1 MISISSKKLIWKCP
15 AIKWVGI
22 LSLFLVSCDTPK
34 EIGDDL
40 FSVEVGL
47 NYSDTIT
54 IKSSTV
60 LIDSIYTGSPGTL
73 LIGTYNHPVLGLAES
88 SAFTQFSNID
98 TLFSKATSV
107 YDSLTMRLAYSGYQ
121 GDTTQSMTMNV
132 YRLLDS
138 LNRGGTDYF
147 ANSTIRSDASVLGS
161 HTFKPRPIRTKAAN
175 GDSVQLDT
183 LRFRMSDAF
192 RRELLSKYADVKVA
206 AGSKGFRDYF
216 PGMLFKSSSSSAGAM
231 IGFNPGYS
239 RMTLYFHNP
248 GDPFLY
254 SMDYY
259 FSLSNALFP
268 ELLARFNQIKS
279 NKSVALAGLKN
290 PGDLVPSATTSG
302 LTYIQAGTGVATKV
316 EFPYLLNLKGNRNVA
331 VNKAELVL
339 TAGDNIDLQQTI
351 GQLSIVETNATNRTL
366 RNSYGLKYLLS
377 EGGASVITS
386 AIEPGSKTYTFNV
399 TTAIQSILVG
409 KQANSGWIITPALT
423 SNSAGN
429 TRIINE
435 STRFV
440 PLQAMKARLKIYYSY
455 IAK

>member
-1 MISISSKKLIWKCP
+1 MISISSKKFTWKCP

-22 LSLFLVSCDTPK
+22 LSLFLASCDTPK

-47 NYSDTIT
+47 NYSDTLT

-60 LIDSIYTGSPGTL
+60 LIDSIYTGSPNTL
-73 LIGTYNHPVLGLAES
+73 LIGSFNHPVLGLSES
-88 SAFTQFSNID
+88 AVFTQVSNID
-98 TLFSKATSV
+98 TLFAKATSV
-107 YDSLTMRLAYSGYQ
+107 YDSLTLRLAYANYQ
-121 GDTTQSMTMNV
+121 GDTTKAQTLSV

-138 LNRGGTDYF
+138 LNRGTDYF
-147 ANSTIRSDASVLGS
+147 ANSTIRTDPTLLGR
-161 HTFKPRPIRTKAAN
+161 HTFTPRPIRTKAMN
-175 GDSVQLDT
+175 GDSILYDT
-183 LRFRMSDAF
+183 LRFRMSDSF
-192 RRELLSKYADVKVA
+192 GRELLSKYADITVA

-216 PGMLFKSSSSSAGAM
+216 PGVLFKSTSTSSSAAM

-248 GDPFLY
+248 GDTLKY
-254 SMDYY
+254 HMDYY
-259 FSLSNALFP
+259 FSLSNALYP

-279 NKSVALAGLKN
+279 TKSGALAALKN
-290 PGDLVPSATTSG
+290 PGNIVSSTATSG

-316 EFPYLLNLKGNRNVA
+316 EFPYLQNLKGNRNVA
-331 VNKAELVL
+331 VNKAELIV
-339 TAGDNIDLQQTI
+339 TAADNIDLQQTI
-351 GQLSIVETNATNRTL
+351 GQLSIVETNSTNRTL

-377 EGGASVITS
+377 EGGSTVLTA
-386 AIEPGSKTYTFNV
+386 AIDPGSKTYTFNV

-409 KQANSGWIITPALT
+409 KQANNGWLITPALT
-423 SNSAGN
+423 SNSSGN

-435 STRFV
+435 SARFV
-440 PLQAMKARLKIYYSY
+440 PLQALKARLKIYYSY

>member
-138 LNRGGTDYF
+138 LNRGTDYF
-147 ANSTIRSDASVLGS
+147 ANSTIRSDASIIGS
-161 HTFKPRPIRTKAAN
+161 HTFKPRPIRTRAMN

-183 LRFRMSDAF
+183 LRFRMSDALG
-192 RRELLSKYADVKVA
+192 RELLSKYADVKVA

-279 NKSVALAGLKN
+279 TKSGSLAGLQN
-290 PGDLVPSATTSG
+290 PGNKVASTLTSG

-316 EFPYLLNLKGNRNVA
+316 EFPYLLNIKGNRNVA

-339 TAGDNIDLQQTI
+339 TAADNIDLQQTI
-351 GQLSIVETNATNRTL
+351 GQLSIVETDATNRTL

-377 EGGASVITS
+377 EGGSTVITS

-409 KQANSGWIITPALT
+409 KQANNGWLITPALT

>member
-1 MISISSKKLIWKCP
+1 MISISSKKLTWKCP

-60 LIDSIYTGSPGTL
+60 LIDSIYTGSPSSL
-73 LIGTYNHPVLGLAES
+73 LVGSYDHPVLGLAES
-88 SAFTQFSNID
+88 SAFTQVSNID
-98 TLFSKATSV
+98 TLFSKATSI
-107 YDSLTMRLAYSGYQ
+107 YDSLTMRLAYGGYQ
-121 GDTTQSMTMNV
+121 GDTTKSQTLSV

-138 LNRGGTDYF
+138 LNRGTDYF
-147 ANSTIRSDASVLGS
+147 ANSTIRSDASIIGS
-161 HTFKPRPIRTKAAN
+161 HTFKPRPIRTRAMN

-183 LRFRMSDAF
+183 LRFRMSDALG
-192 RRELLSKYADVKVA
+192 RELLSKYADVKVA

-216 PGMLFKSSSSSAGAM
+216 PGMLFKSSSPSAGAM

-248 GDPFLY
+248 GDPFKY

-259 FSLSNALFP
+259 FSLSNSIFP
-268 ELLARFNQIKS
+268 EILARFNQIKS
-279 NKSVALAGLKN
+279 TKSVALAGLKN

-302 LTYIQAGTGVATKV
+302 LTYIQAGTGVATKI
-316 EFPYLLNLKGNRNVA
+316 EFPFLLNLKGNRNVA

-339 TAGDNIDLQQTI
+339 TAADNIDLQQTI

-377 EGGASVITS
+377 EGGASVLTS

-409 KQANSGWIITPALT
+409 KQANNGWIITPALT

-455 IAK
+455 IAN

>member
-1 MISISSKKLIWKCP
+1 MTSISSKKRTWKCP

-22 LSLFLVSCDTPK
+22 LSLFLASCDTPK

-47 NYSDTIT
+47 NYTDTVT

-60 LIDSIYTGSPGTL
+60 LIDSIYTGSPNTL
-73 LIGTYNHPVLGLAES
+73 LVGSYNHPVLGLAES
-88 SAFTQFSNID
+88 AVYTQVSNID
-98 TLFSKATSV
+98 TLFAKATSV
-107 YDSLTMRLAYSGYQ
+107 YDSLTLRLAYSGYQ
-121 GDTTQSMTMNV
+121 GDTTKTQTLSV

-138 LNRGGTDYF
+138 LNRGTDYF
-147 ANSTIRSDASVLGS
+147 AGSSVRSDPALLGR
-161 HTFKPRPIRTKAAN
+161 HTFAPRPIRTKAMN
-175 GDSVQLDT
+175 GDSVRYDT
-183 LRFRMSDAF
+183 LRFRMSDTF
-192 RRELLSKYADVKVA
+192 GRELLSKYADTKVA

-216 PGMLFKSSSSSAGAM
+216 PGMLFKSTGSTSGAM

-248 GDPFLY
+248 GDTTKY
-254 SMDYY
+254 YMDYY
-259 FSLSNALFP
+259 FSLSNALYP

-279 NKSVALAGLKN
+279 TKTGALAALQN
-290 PGDLVPSATTSG
+290 PGNIVSSSATSG
-302 LTYIQAGTGVATKV
+302 ITYIQAGTGVATKV

-339 TAGDNIDLQQTI
+339 TAADNIDLQQTI
-351 GQLSIVETNATNRTL
+351 GQLSIVETNSTNRTL

-377 EGGASVITS
+377 EGGTSVITS
-386 AIEPGSKTYTFNV
+386 AIDPSSKSYTFNV
-399 TTAIQSILVG
+399 TTAIQSLLVG
-409 KQANSGWIITPALT
+409 KQANTGWLITPALT
-423 SNSAGN
+423 ANSAGN

>member
-1 MISISSKKLIWKCP
+1 MISISSKKLTWKCP

-138 LNRGGTDYF
+138 LNRGTDYF
-147 ANSTIRSDASVLGS
+147 ANSTIRSDASIIGS
-161 HTFKPRPIRTKAAN
+161 HTFKPRPIRTRAMN

-183 LRFRMSDAF
+183 LRFRMSDALG
-192 RRELLSKYADVKVA
+192 RELLSKYADVKVA

-279 NKSVALAGLKN
+279 TKSGSLAGLQN
-290 PGDLVPSATTSG
+290 PGNKVASTLTSG

-316 EFPYLLNLKGNRNVA
+316 EFPYLLNIKGNRNVA

-339 TAGDNIDLQQTI
+339 TAADNIDLQQTI
-351 GQLSIVETNATNRTL
+351 GQLSIVETDATNRTL

-377 EGGASVITS
+377 EGGSTVITS

-409 KQANSGWIITPALT
+409 KQANNGWLITPALT

>member
-1 MISISSKKLIWKCP
+1 MISISSKKLTWKCP

-60 LIDSIYTGSPGTL
+60 LIDSIYTGSPSTL
-73 LIGTYNHPVLGLAES
+73 LVGSYDHPVLGLAES
-88 SAFTQFSNID
+88 SAFTQVSNID
-98 TLFSKATSV
+98 TLFSKATSI
-107 YDSLTMRLAYSGYQ
+107 YDSLTMRLAYGGYQ
-121 GDTTQSMTMNV
+121 GDTTKSQTLSV

-138 LNRGGTDYF
+138 LNRGTDYF
-147 ANSTIRSDASVLGS
+147 ANSTVRSDASIIGS
-161 HTFKPRPIRTKAAN
+161 HTFKPRPIRTRAMN

-183 LRFRMSDAF
+183 LRFRMSDALG
-192 RRELLSKYADVKVA
+192 RELLSKYADVKVA

-216 PGMLFKSSSSSAGAM
+216 PGMLFKSSLSSAGAM

-248 GDPFLY
+248 GDPFKY

-259 FSLSNALFP
+259 FSLSNALYP
-268 ELLARFNQIKS
+268 EILARFNQIKS
-279 NKSVALAGLKN
+279 TKSVALAGLKN
-290 PGDLVPSATTSG
+290 PGNIVASTLTSG

-339 TAGDNIDLQQTI
+339 TAADNIDLQQTI

-377 EGGASVITS
+377 EGGASVLTS
-386 AIEPGSKTYTFNV
+386 VIEPGSKTYTFNV

-409 KQANSGWIITPALT
+409 KQANNGWIITPALT

-440 PLQAMKARLKIYYSY
+440 PLQALKARLKIYYSY
-455 IAK
+455 IAN

>member
-1 MISISSKKLIWKCP
+1 MISISSKKLTWKCP

-60 LIDSIYTGSPGTL
+60 LIDSIYTGSPSTL
-73 LIGTYNHPVLGLAES
+73 LVGSYDHPVLGLAES
-88 SAFTQFSNID
+88 SAFTQVSNID
-98 TLFSKATSV
+98 TLFSKATSI
-107 YDSLTMRLAYSGYQ
+107 YDSLTMRLAYGGYQ
-121 GDTTQSMTMNV
+121 GDTTKSQTLSV

-138 LNRGGTDYF
+138 LNRGTDYF
-147 ANSTIRSDASVLGS
+147 ANSTVRSDASIIGS
-161 HTFKPRPIRTKAAN
+161 HTFKPRPIRTRAMN

-183 LRFRMSDAF
+183 LRFRMSDALG
-192 RRELLSKYADVKVA
+192 RELLSKYADVKVA

-248 GDPFLY
+248 GDPFKY

-259 FSLSNALFP
+259 FSLSNSIFP
-268 ELLARFNQIKS
+268 EILARFNQIKS
-279 NKSVALAGLKN
+279 TKSVALAGLKN

-302 LTYIQAGTGVATKV
+302 LTYIQAGTGVATKI
-316 EFPYLLNLKGNRNVA
+316 EFPFLLNLKGNRNVA

-339 TAGDNIDLQQTI
+339 TAADNIDLQQTI

-377 EGGASVITS
+377 EGGASVNTS

-409 KQANSGWIITPALT
+409 KQANNGWLITPALT

-440 PLQAMKARLKIYYSY
+440 PLQALKARLKIYYSY
-455 IAK
+455 IAN

>member
-1 MISISSKKLIWKCP
+1 MTSISSKKRTWKCP

-22 LSLFLVSCDTPK
+22 LSLFLASCDTPK

-60 LIDSIYTGSPGTL
+60 LIDSIYTGSPNSL
-73 LIGTYNHPVLGLAES
+73 LLGNFNHPVLGLSE
-88 SAFTQFSNID
+88 SAFFTQVSNID
-98 TLFSKATSV
+98 TLFAKSTSV
-107 YDSLTMRLAYSGYQ
+107 YDSLTMRLAYSNYQ
-121 GDTTQSMTMNV
+121 GDTTKTQTMSV

-138 LNRGGTDYF
+138 LNRGTDYF
-147 ANSTIRSDASVLGS
+147 ANSSIRNDATLLGR
-161 HTFKPRPIRTKAAN
+161 HTFAPRPIRTKAMN
-175 GDSVQLDT
+175 GDSIRFDT
-183 LRFRMSDAF
+183 LRFRMSDTF
-192 RRELLSKYADVKVA
+192 GRELLSKYADATVA

-216 PGMLFKSSSSSAGAM
+216 PGMLFKSSGSTSGAM

-239 RMTLYFHNP
+239 RMTLHFHNP
-248 GDPFLY
+248 GDTTKY
-254 SMDYY
+254 YMDYY
-259 FSLSNALFP
+259 FSLSNALYP

-279 NKSVALAGLKN
+279 TKTGALAALQN
-290 PGDLVPSATTSG
+290 PGNSVSSAVTSG
-302 LTYIQAGTGVATKV
+302 ITYIQAGTGVATKL
-316 EFPYLLNLKGNRNVA
+316 EFPYLQNLKGNRNIA

-339 TAGDNIDLQQTI
+339 TAADNIDLQQTI
-351 GQLSIVETNATNRTL
+351 GQLSIVETNYTNRTL

-377 EGGASVITS
+377 EGGSTVLTA

-399 TTAIQSILVG
+399 TTAMQSILVG
-409 KQANSGWIITPALT
+409 KQANNGWLITPALT
-423 SNSAGN
+423 SNSSGN

-440 PLQAMKARLKIYYSY
+440 PLQALKARLKIYYSY

>member
-1 MISISSKKLIWKCP
+1 MTSISSKKRTWKCP

-22 LSLFLVSCDTPK
+22 LSLFLASCDTPK

-60 LIDSIYTGSPGTL
+60 LIDSIYTGSPSSL
-73 LIGTYNHPVLGLAES
+73 LLGNFNHPVLGMAES
-88 SAFTQFSNID
+88 AFFTQVSNID
-98 TLFSKATSV
+98 TLFAKSTSV
-107 YDSLTMRLAYSGYQ
+107 YDSLTLRLAYANYQ
-121 GDTTQSMTMNV
+121 GDTTKTQIMSV

-138 LNRGGTDYF
+138 LNRGTDYF
-147 ANSTIRSDASVLGS
+147 ANSTVRNDATLLGR
-161 HTFKPRPIRTKAAN
+161 HTFAPRPIRTKAMN
-175 GDSVQLDT
+175 GDSIRFDT
-183 LRFRMSDAF
+183 LRFRMSDTF
-192 RRELLSKYADVKVA
+192 GRELLSKYADAKVA
-206 AGSKGFRDYF
+206 AGGKGFRDYF
-216 PGMLFKSSSSSAGAM
+216 PGMLFKSTASAAGAM

-239 RMTLYFHNP
+239 RMTLHFHNP
-248 GDPFLY
+248 GDTTKY
-254 SMDYY
+254 YMDYY
-259 FSLSNALFP
+259 FSLSNSLYP

-279 NKSVALAGLKN
+279 TKSGALAALQN
-290 PGDLVPSATTSG
+290 PGNRVSSIATSG

-339 TAGDNIDLQQTI
+339 TAADNIDLQQTI

-377 EGGASVITS
+377 EGGSTVLTS
-386 AIEPGSKTYTFNV
+386 IIDPGAKTYTFNV

-409 KQANSGWIITPALT
+409 KQANNGWLITPALT

-440 PLQAMKARLKIYYSY
+440 PLQALKARLKIYYSY

>member
-1 MISISSKKLIWKCP
+1 MISISSKKLTWKCP

-60 LIDSIYTGSPGTL
+60 LIDSIYTGSPSTL
-73 LIGTYNHPVLGLAES
+73 LVGSYDHPVLGLAES
-88 SAFTQFSNID
+88 SAFTQVSNID
-98 TLFSKATSV
+98 TLFSKATSI
-107 YDSLTMRLAYSGYQ
+107 YDSLTMRLAYGGYQ
-121 GDTTQSMTMNV
+121 GDTTKSQTLSV

-138 LNRGGTDYF
+138 LNRGTDYF
-147 ANSTIRSDASVLGS
+147 ANSTVRSDASIIGS
-161 HTFKPRPIRTKAAN
+161 HTFKPRPIRTRAMN

-183 LRFRMSDAF
+183 LRFRMSDALG
-192 RRELLSKYADVKVA
+192 RELLSKYADVKVA

-248 GDPFLY
+248 GDPFKY

-259 FSLSNALFP
+259 FSLSNSIFP
-268 ELLARFNQIKS
+268 EILARFNQIKS
-279 NKSVALAGLKN
+279 TKSVALAGLKN

-302 LTYIQAGTGVATKV
+302 LTYIQAGTGVATKI
-316 EFPYLLNLKGNRNVA
+316 EFPFLLNLKGNRNVA

-339 TAGDNIDLQQTI
+339 TAADNIDLQQTI

-377 EGGASVITS
+377 EGGASVLTS

-409 KQANSGWIITPALT
+409 KQANNGWIITPALT

-455 IAK
+455 IAN

>member
-1 MISISSKKLIWKCP
+1 MISISSKKLTWKCP

-73 LIGTYNHPVLGLAES
+73 LVGSYDHPVLGLAES
-88 SAFTQFSNID
+88 SAFTQVSNID
-98 TLFSKATSV
+98 TLFSKATSI
-107 YDSLTMRLAYSGYQ
+107 YDSLTMRLAYGGYQ
-121 GDTTQSMTMNV
+121 GDTTKSQTLSV

-138 LNRGGTDYF
+138 LNRGTDYF
-147 ANSTIRSDASVLGS
+147 ANSTIRSDASIIGS
-161 HTFKPRPIRTKAAN
+161 HTFKPRPIRTRAMN

-183 LRFRMSDAF
+183 LRFRMSDALG
-192 RRELLSKYADVKVA
+192 RELLSKYADVKVA

-216 PGMLFKSSSSSAGAM
+216 PGMLFKSSSSSTGAM

-248 GDPFLY
+248 GDPFKY

-259 FSLSNALFP
+259 FSLSNSIFP
-268 ELLARFNQIKS
+268 EILARFNQIKS
-279 NKSVALAGLKN
+279 TKSVVLAGLKN

-302 LTYIQAGTGVATKV
+302 LTYIQAGTGVATKI
-316 EFPYLLNLKGNRNVA
+316 EFPFLLNLKGNRNVA

-339 TAGDNIDLQQTI
+339 TAADNIDLQQTI

-377 EGGASVITS
+377 EGGASVNTS

-409 KQANSGWIITPALT
+409 KQANNGWLITPALT

-455 IAK
+455 IAN

>member
-1 MISISSKKLIWKCP
+1 MISISSKKLTWKCP

-47 NYSDTIT
+47 NFSDTIT

-60 LIDSIYTGSPGTL
+60 LIDSIYTGSPSTL
-73 LIGTYNHPVLGLAES
+73 LVGSYNHPVLGLAES
-88 SAFTQFSNID
+88 SAFTQVSNID
-98 TLFSKATSV
+98 TLFSKATSI
-107 YDSLTMRLAYSGYQ
+107 YDSLTMRLAYGGYQ
-121 GDTTQSMTMNV
+121 GDTTKSQTLSV

-138 LNRGGTDYF
+138 LNRGTDYF
-147 ANSTIRSDASVLGS
+147 ANSTVRSDASALGS
-161 HTFKPRPIRTKAAN
+161 HTFKPRPIRTKAMN

-192 RRELLSKYADVKVA
+192 GRELLSKYADAKVA

-248 GDPFLY
+248 GDPFKY

-259 FSLSNALFP
+259 FSLSNSIFP
-268 ELLARFNQIKS
+268 EILARFNQIKS
-279 NKSVALAGLKN
+279 TKSVALAGLKN

-302 LTYIQAGTGVATKV
+302 LTYIQAGTGVATKI
-316 EFPYLLNLKGNRNVA
+316 EFPFLLNLKGNRNVA

-339 TAGDNIDLQQTI
+339 TAADNIDLQQTI

-377 EGGASVITS
+377 EGGASVLTS

-409 KQANSGWIITPALT
+409 KQANNGWIITPALT

-455 IAK
+455 IAN

>member
-1 MISISSKKLIWKCP
+1 MTSISSKKRTWKCP

-22 LSLFLVSCDTPK
+22 LSLFLASCDTPK

-47 NYSDTIT
+47 NYSDTLT

-60 LIDSIYTGSPGTL
+60 LIDSIYTGSPSTL
-73 LIGTYNHPVLGLAES
+73 LVGSFNHPVLGLAES
-88 SAFTQFSNID
+88 AVFTQLSNID
-98 TLFSKATSV
+98 TLFAKSTSV
-107 YDSLTMRLAYSGYQ
+107 YDSLTMRLAYAGYQ
-121 GDTTQSMTMNV
+121 GDTLKAQTLSV

-138 LNRGGTDYF
+138 LNRGTDYF
-147 ANSTIRSDASVLGS
+147 ANSSIPTNPTVLGR
-161 HTFKPRPIRTKAAN
+161 HTFAPRPIRTRAMN
-175 GDSVQLDT
+175 GDSIRFDT
-183 LRFRMSDAF
+183 LRFRMSDTF
-192 RRELLSKYADVKVA
+192 GRELLSKYADATVA

-216 PGMLFKSSSSSAGAM
+216 PGMLLKASSSSASAAM

-239 RMTLYFHNP
+239 RMTLHFHNP
-248 GDPFLY
+248 GDTTKY
-254 SMDYY
+254 YMDYY
-259 FSLSNALFP
+259 FSLSNALYP
-268 ELLARFNQIKS
+268 EILARFNQIKS
-279 NKSVALAGLKN
+279 TKTGALAALQN
-290 PGDLVPSATTSG
+290 PGNIVSSAATSG
-302 LTYIQAGTGVATKV
+302 ITYIQAGTGVATKV
-316 EFPYLLNLKGNRNVA
+316 EFPYLLNLKGNRNIA

-339 TAGDNIDLQQTI
+339 TAADNIDLQHTI

-377 EGGASVITS
+377 EGGSSVITS
-386 AIEPGSKTYTFNV
+386 AIDPGSKTYTFNV
-399 TTAIQSILVG
+399 TTAMQSLLVG
-409 KQANSGWIITPALT
+409 KQANTGWLITPALT

-435 STRFV
+435 SARFV

>member
-1 MISISSKKLIWKCP
+1 MTSISSKKRTWKCP

-22 LSLFLVSCDTPK
+22 LSLFLASCDTPK

-47 NYSDTIT
+47 NYTDTVT

-60 LIDSIYTGSPGTL
+60 LIDSIYTGSPNTL
-73 LIGTYNHPVLGLAES
+73 LVGSYNHPVLGLAES
-88 SAFTQFSNID
+88 AVYTQVSNID
-98 TLFSKATSV
+98 TLFAKATSV
-107 YDSLTMRLAYSGYQ
+107 YDSLTLRLAYSGYQ
-121 GDTTQSMTMNV
+121 GDTTKTQTLSV

-138 LNRGGTDYF
+138 LNRGTDYF
-147 ANSTIRSDASVLGS
+147 AGSSVRSDPALLGR
-161 HTFKPRPIRTKAAN
+161 HTFAPRPIRTKAMN
-175 GDSVQLDT
+175 GDSVRYDT
-183 LRFRMSDAF
+183 LRFRMSDTF
-192 RRELLSKYADVKVA
+192 GRELLSKYADTKVA
-206 AGSKGFRDYF
+206 AGGKGFRDYF
-216 PGMLFKSSSSSAGAM
+216 PGMLFKSTGSTSGAM

-248 GDPFLY
+248 GDTTKY
-254 SMDYY
+254 YMDYY
-259 FSLSNALFP
+259 FSLSNALYP

-279 NKSVALAGLKN
+279 TKTGALAALQN
-290 PGDLVPSATTSG
+290 PGNIVSSSATSG
-302 LTYIQAGTGVATKV
+302 ITYIQAGTGVATKV

-339 TAGDNIDLQQTI
+339 TAADNIDLQQTI
-351 GQLSIVETNATNRTL
+351 GQLSIVETNSTNRTL

-377 EGGASVITS
+377 EGGTSVITS
-386 AIEPGSKTYTFNV
+386 AIDPSSKSYTFNV
-399 TTAIQSILVG
+399 TTAIQSLLVG
-409 KQANSGWIITPALT
+409 KQANTGWLITPALT
-423 SNSAGN
+423 ANSAGN

>member
-1 MISISSKKLIWKCP
+1 MTSISSKKRTWKCP

-22 LSLFLVSCDTPK
+22 LSLFLASCDTPK
-34 EIGDDL
+34 EIGSDL
-40 FSVEVGL
+40 FRVEVGL
-47 NYSDTIT
+47 NFSDTIS

-73 LIGTYNHPVLGLAES
+73 LLGNYNHPVLGTTE
-88 SAFTQFSNID
+88 SAFFTQVSHID
-98 TLFSKATSV
+98 TLFAKATSV
-107 YDSLTMRLAYSGYQ
+107 YDSLTMRLTYSGYQ
-121 GDTTQSMTMNV
+121 GDTTKAQTLSV

-138 LNRGGTDYF
+138 LNRGTDYF
-147 ANSTIRSDASVLGS
+147 ANSTIRTDPTILGRY
-161 HTFKPRPIRTKAAN
+161 TFSPRPIRSKAMN
-175 GDSVQLDT
+175 GDSIRFDT
-183 LRFRMSDAF
+183 LRFKMSDAF
-192 RRELLSKYADVKVA
+192 GRELLSKYADVKVA

-216 PGMLFKSSSSSAGAM
+216 PGMLFKCSASASGAL

-239 RMTLYFHNP
+239 RMTLHFHNP
-248 GDPFLY
+248 GDMTKYYL
-254 SMDYY
+254 DYY
-259 FSLSNALFP
+259 FSLSNQLYP

-279 NKSVALAGLKN
+279 TKSGTLAALQN
-290 PGDLVPSATTSG
+290 PGNRVSSTTSSG
-302 LTYIQAGTGVATKV
+302 LTYIQAGTGVATKI

-339 TAGDNIDLQQTI
+339 TAADNIDLQQTMA
-351 GQLSIVETNATNRTL
+351 QLSIVETNATNRTL

-377 EGGASVITS
+377 EGGSSVITS
-386 AIEPGSKTYTFNV
+386 AIEPSSKTYTFNV

-409 KQANSGWIITPALT
+409 KQANNGWLITPALT

-435 STRFV
+435 SARFV

>member
-1 MISISSKKLIWKCP
+1 MISISSKKLTWKCP

-138 LNRGGTDYF
+138 LNRGIDYF
-147 ANSTIRSDASVLGS
+147 ANSTIRSDASIIGS
-161 HTFKPRPIRTKAAN
+161 HTFKPRPIRTRAMN

-183 LRFRMSDAF
+183 LRFRMSDALG
-192 RRELLSKYADVKVA
+192 RELLSKYADVKVA

-279 NKSVALAGLKN
+279 TKSGSLAGLQN
-290 PGDLVPSATTSG
+290 PGNKVASTLTSG

-316 EFPYLLNLKGNRNVA
+316 EFPYLLNIKGNRNVA

-339 TAGDNIDLQQTI
+339 TAADNIDLQQTI
-351 GQLSIVETNATNRTL
+351 GQLSIVETDATNRTL

-377 EGGASVITS
+377 EGGSTVITS

-409 KQANSGWIITPALT
+409 KQANNGWLITPALT

>member
-1 MISISSKKLIWKCP
+1 MTSISSKKRTWKCP

-22 LSLFLVSCDTPK
+22 LSLFLASCETPK

-60 LIDSIYTGSPGTL
+60 LIDSIYTGSPSSL
-73 LIGTYNHPVLGLAES
+73 LLGNFNHPVLGMAES
-88 SAFTQFSNID
+88 AFFTQVSNID
-98 TLFSKATSV
+98 TLFAKSTSV
-107 YDSLTMRLAYSGYQ
+107 YDSLTLRLAYANYQ
-121 GDTTQSMTMNV
+121 GDTTKTQTMSV

-138 LNRGGTDYF
+138 LNRGTDYF
-147 ANSTIRSDASVLGS
+147 ANSTVRYDATLLGR
-161 HTFKPRPIRTKAAN
+161 HTFAPRPIRTKAMN
-175 GDSVQLDT
+175 GDSIRFDT
-183 LRFRMSDAF
+183 LRFRMSDTF
-192 RRELLSKYADVKVA
+192 GRELLSKYADAKVA

-216 PGMLFKSSSSSAGAM
+216 PGMLFKSTASTAGAM

-239 RMTLYFHNP
+239 RMTLHFHNP
-248 GDPFLY
+248 GDTTKY
-254 SMDYY
+254 YMDYY
-259 FSLSNALFP
+259 FSLSNSLYP

-279 NKSVALAGLKN
+279 TKSGALAALQNPGNRVSSVA
-290 PGDLVPSATTSG
+290 TSG

-339 TAGDNIDLQQTI
+339 TAADNIDLQQTI

-377 EGGASVITS
+377 EGGSTVLTS
-386 AIEPGSKTYTFNV
+386 IIDPGAKTYTFNV

-409 KQANSGWIITPALT
+409 KQANNGWLITPALT

-440 PLQAMKARLKIYYSY
+440 PLQALKARLKIYYSY

>member
-1 MISISSKKLIWKCP
+1 MISISSKKLTWKCP

-47 NYSDTIT
+47 NFSDTIT

-60 LIDSIYTGSPGTL
+60 LIDSIYTGSPSTL
-73 LIGTYNHPVLGLAES
+73 LVGSYNHPVLGLAES
-88 SAFTQFSNID
+88 SAYTQVSNID
-98 TLFSKATSV
+98 TLFSKATSI
-107 YDSLTMRLAYSGYQ
+107 YDSLTMRLAYGGYQ
-121 GDTTQSMTMNV
+121 GDTTKSQTLSV

-138 LNRGGTDYF
+138 LNRGTDYF
-147 ANSTIRSDASVLGS
+147 ANSTVRSDASALGS
-161 HTFKPRPIRTKAAN
+161 HTFKPRPIRTKAMN

-192 RRELLSKYADVKVA
+192 GRELLSKYADAKVA

-216 PGMLFKSSSSSAGAM
+216 PGMLFKSSSLSAGAM

-248 GDPFLY
+248 GDPFKY

-259 FSLSNALFP
+259 FSLSNSIFP
-268 ELLARFNQIKS
+268 EILARFNQIKS
-279 NKSVALAGLKN
+279 TKSVALAGLQK
-290 PGDLVPSATTSG
+290 PGDLVPSTATSG

-339 TAGDNIDLQQTI
+339 TAADNIDLQQTI

>member
-1 MISISSKKLIWKCP
+1 MILISLKKLTWKCP

-73 LIGTYNHPVLGLAES
+73 LVGSYDHPVLGLAES
-88 SAFTQFSNID
+88 SAFTQVSNID
-98 TLFSKATSV
+98 TLFSKATSI
-107 YDSLTMRLAYSGYQ
+107 YDSLTMRLAYGGYQ
-121 GDTTQSMTMNV
+121 GDTTKSQTLSV

-138 LNRGGTDYF
+138 LNRGTDYF
-147 ANSTIRSDASVLGS
+147 ANSTIRSDASIIGS
-161 HTFKPRPIRTKAAN
+161 HTFKPRPIRTRAMN

-183 LRFRMSDAF
+183 LRFRMSDALG
-192 RRELLSKYADVKVA
+192 RELLSKYAVKKVA

-248 GDPFLY
+248 GDPFKY

-259 FSLSNALFP
+259 FSLSNALYP
-268 ELLARFNQIKS
+268 EILARFNQIKS
-279 NKSVALAGLKN
+279 IKSVALAGLKN
-290 PGDLVPSATTSG
+290 PGNIVASTLTSG

-316 EFPYLLNLKGNRNVA
+316 EFPYLMKLKGNRNVA

-339 TAGDNIDLQQTI
+339 TAADNIDLQQTI

-409 KQANSGWIITPALT
+409 KQANNGWLITPALT

-455 IAK
+455 IAN